1 MTQQVWGQVLHL
13 HAIEGGTSRRLS
25 GMLNTLMDQSTND

>member
-13 HAIEGGTSRRLS
+13 HAIEGTSRRLS
-25 GMLNTLMDQSTND
+25 GMLNTLMDQGTND